1 MKKIAIILALLVFS
15 LTAYSQTNYKTY
27 GNARFNYTI
36 SYPSNLTTQG
46 EADNGDGQIFK
57 NDDATLTVFGSNML
71 TGGTLLKEFNAVVK
85 ERGAENVTYKLF
97 RKVSFVVSGKANGKI
112 FYQKTIRKP
121 DNSYIT
127 FIFEYDES
135 KRGVY
140 DKITAK
146 IAQSFK

>member
-1 MKKIAIILALLVFS
+1 MKKIAIILTLLVFS
-15 LTAYSQTNYKTY
+15 LAAYSQTDYKTY

-36 SYPSNLTTQG
+36 SYPSNLTPQG

-57 NDDATLTVFGSNML
+57 NNDAKMTVFGSNL
-71 TGGTLLKEFNAVVK
+71 LANETLLKEYNAVIK
-85 ERGAENVTYKLF
+85 ERGEQNVTYKLF
-97 RKVSFVVSGKANGKI
+97 RKVSFVVSGKENGKI

-121 DNSYIT
+121 DNSYVT

-140 DKITAK
+140 DSVTTKV
-146 IAQSFK
+146 AQSFK